1 MPRAYYKTMPISCAE
16 KSRGSVCGA
25 KGSDRENMLRE
36 GDVRMVDDHGGIGN
50 VGTPSDNRMPRDVR
64 ITCNESNTRD
74 MRGTPDLGVVGDVGV
89 TLYMSVIHH
98 RGRATDLG
106 TPSHRSVA
114 KNLSVVRYS
123 SPSENMGVIK
133 NSGVTVDFCR
143 PINGSV
149 AKDSSG
155 TPDLS
160 APGYDG

>member
-1 MPRAYYKTMPISCAE
+1 MPISRAE

-25 KGSDRENMLRE
+25 KRSDRENMLRE

-64 ITCNESNTRD
+64 ITCNESSARD
-74 MRGTPDLGVVGDVGV
+74 VRRRTDLSVVGDVSI

-98 RGRATDLG
+98 RGCATDLG

-123 SPSENMGVIK
+123 RPFENMGVIK
-133 NSGVTVDFCR
+133 NSGATVDFCR

-155 TPDLS
+155 TPDLGT
-160 APGYDG
+160 PRYDG